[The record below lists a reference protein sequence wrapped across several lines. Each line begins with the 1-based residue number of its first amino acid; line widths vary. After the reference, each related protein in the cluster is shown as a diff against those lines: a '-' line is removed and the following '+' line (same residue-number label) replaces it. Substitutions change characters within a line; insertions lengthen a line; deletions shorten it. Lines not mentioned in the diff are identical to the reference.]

1 MTSEDIAGV
10 ISKMTGI
17 PVNNLLKGEKDKLLD
32 MNILLRQSVVGQD
45 EAIDAVSD
53 AVRLQRAGLTSEN
66 RPIASFM
73 FLGPTGTGKT
83 ELTKSLAQFL
93 FNDKNAVVRFD
104 MSEFQ
109 EKHTISRLI
118 GSPPGYVGYEESGEL
133 TEAVRRKPYS
143 VVLFDE
149 FEKAHPDLSKLLLQ
163 VLDEG
168 SLTDSHGKR
177 LISRIQLL

>member
-73 FLGPTGTGKT
+73 FWVLLVQENGI
-83 ELTKSLAQFL
+83 
-93 FNDKNAVVRFD
+93 DKII
-104 MSEFQ
+104 S
-109 EKHTISRLI
+109 TIL
-118 GSPPGYVGYEESGEL
+118 V
-133 TEAVRRKPYS
+133 
-143 VVLFDE
+143 
-149 FEKAHPDLSKLLLQ
+149 
-163 VLDEG
+163 
-168 SLTDSHGKR
+168 
-177 LISRIQLL
+177 